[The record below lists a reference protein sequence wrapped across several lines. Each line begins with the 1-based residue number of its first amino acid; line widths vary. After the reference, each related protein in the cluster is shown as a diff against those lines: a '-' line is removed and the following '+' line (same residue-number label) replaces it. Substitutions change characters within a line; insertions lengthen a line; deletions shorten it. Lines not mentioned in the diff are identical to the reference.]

1 MILNKIP
8 VGYVCVYVCF
18 KYKKEIVK
26 INFKKRIKLEKSDK
40 LPCSYSN
47 QDSII
52 LVGRTDLKSKRSGK
66 KKKTEMD
73 PCNYSHVIFVKAIQ
87 WKNSFKSR

>member
-26 INFKKRIKLEKSDK
+26 INFKKEQ
-40 LPCSYSN
+40 N
-47 QDSII
+47 
-52 LVGRTDLKSKRSGK
+52 
-66 KKKTEMD
+66 
-73 PCNYSHVIFVKAIQ
+73 
-87 WKNSFKSR
+87 